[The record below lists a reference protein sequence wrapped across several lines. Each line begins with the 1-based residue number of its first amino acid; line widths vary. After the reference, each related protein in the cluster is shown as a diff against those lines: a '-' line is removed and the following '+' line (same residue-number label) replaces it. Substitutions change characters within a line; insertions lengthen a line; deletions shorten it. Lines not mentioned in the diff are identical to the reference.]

1 LTLAKKTCKMTGME
15 QKTNRFKLVAFDLDG
30 TICNTLS
37 DIASSLN
44 RTLAALGFPTYSDE
58 GVSSLIGKSIVYMC
72 KNAVPQDR
80 FEAWTDVRDGWNAD
94 YAKHLCDTTVPYP
107 EIREMLHALKDRGI
121 TLAVVTNKPDPH
133 AKKMIRTLFPEG
145 DLFARVQGQ
154 CAEYPVKPDPTMLDV
169 VREALGFTR
178 EETLYLGDMDVDLQ
192 FAKNAGLTCVGCG
205 WGYRGEAFLR
215 EAGAEHVIS
224 HPLALL
230 EIIDTL

>member
-1 LTLAKKTCKMTGME
+1 ME
-15 QKTNRFKLVAFDLDG
+15 QSMKQKSRFRLVAFDLDG
-30 TICNTLS
+30 TICNTLK

-44 RTLAALGFPTYSDE
+44 RALDALGFPTYSDE
-58 GVSSLIGKSIVYMC
+58 GVSGLIGKSIVYMC

-80 FEAWTDVRDGWNAD
+80 FEAWTDVRDGFLAD
-94 YAKHLCDTTVPYP
+94 YAEHLCDTTVPYP
-107 EIREMLHALKDRGI
+107 EMPEMLHALKTRGI

-133 AKKMIRTLFPEG
+133 AKKMIRTLFPEEG
-145 DLFARVQGQ
+145 LFAVVQGQ
-154 CAEYPVKPDPTMLDV
+154 CADYPVKPDPPMLAV
-169 VREALGFTR
+169 VRESLGFPR

-205 WGYRGEAFLR
+205 WGYRGKAFLR

-224 HPLALL
+224 HPLELL

>member
-1 LTLAKKTCKMTGME
+1 ME
-15 QKTNRFKLVAFDLDG
+15 QKNRFKLVAFDLDG

-44 RTLAALGFPTYSDE
+44 RALMALGFQTYSDE
-58 GVSSLIGKSIVYMC
+58 DVSGLIGKSIVYMC

-80 FEAWTDVRDGWNAD
+80 FEAWTDVRDGFLID
-94 YAKHLCDTTVPYP
+94 YTEHLCDTTVPYP
-107 EIREMLHALKDRGI
+107 EMPEMLHALKERGI

-133 AKKMIRTLFPEG
+133 AKKMIRTLFPEDG
-145 DLFARVQGQ
+145 LFACVQGQ
-154 CAEYPVKPDPTMLDV
+154 CADYPVKPDPTMLNV
-169 VREALGFTR
+169 VRERLGFSR

-192 FAKNAGLTCVGCG
+192 FAKNAGLKCVGCG
-205 WGYRGEAFLR
+205 WGYRGEAFLK

-224 HPLALL
+224 HPLELL

>member
-1 LTLAKKTCKMTGME
+1 ME
-15 QKTNRFKLVAFDLDG
+15 QSMKQKSRFRLVAFDLDG
-30 TICNTLS
+30 TICNTLK

-44 RTLAALGFPTYSDE
+44 RALDALGFPTYSDE
-58 GVSSLIGKSIVYMC
+58 GVSGLIGKSIVYMC

-80 FEAWTDVRDGWNAD
+80 FEAWTNVRDGFLAD
-94 YAKHLCDTTVPYP
+94 YAEHLCDTTVPYP
-107 EIREMLHALKDRGI
+107 EMPEMLHALKTRGI

-133 AKKMIRTLFPEG
+133 AKKMIRTLFPEEG
-145 DLFARVQGQ
+145 LFAVVQGQ
-154 CAEYPVKPDPTMLDV
+154 CADYPVKPDPTMLDV
-169 VREALGFTR
+169 VRESLGFTR

-205 WGYRGEAFLR
+205 WGYRGETFLR

-224 HPLALL
+224 HPLELL

>member
-1 LTLAKKTCKMTGME
+1 MK
-15 QKTNRFKLVAFDLDG
+15 QNNNRFKLVAFDLDG

-44 RTLAALGFPTYSDE
+44 RALAALGFPTYSDE
-58 GVSSLIGKSIVYMC
+58 GVSGIIGKSIVYMC
-72 KNAVPQDR
+72 KHAVPADNPD
-80 FEAWTDVRDGWNAD
+80 AWVDVRDGFLED
-94 YAKHLCDTTVPYP
+94 YAEHLCDTTVPYP
-107 EIREMLHALKDRGI
+107 EMPEMLHALKARGI

-133 AKKMIRTLFPEG
+133 AKKMIRTLFPEEG
-145 DLFARVQGQ
+145 LFAVVQGQ
-154 CAEYPVKPDPTMLDV
+154 CADYPVKPDPTMLDV
-169 VREALGFTR
+169 VRESLGFTR

-205 WGYRGEAFLR
+205 WGYRGEAFLK

-224 HPLALL
+224 HPLELL

>member
-1 LTLAKKTCKMTGME
+1 MKQTANK
-15 QKTNRFKLVAFDLDG
+15 FKLVAFDLDG

-44 RTLAALGFPTYSDE
+44 RALAALGFSTYSDE
-58 GVSSLIGKSIVYMC
+58 GVSALIGKSIVYMC

-80 FEAWTDVRDGWNAD
+80 FEAWTDVRDGFLSD
-94 YAKHLCDTTVPYP
+94 YAEHLCDTTVPYP
-107 EIREMLHALKDRGI
+107 EMPEMLQALKARGI
-121 TLAVVTNKPDPH
+121 ALAVVTNKPDPH
-133 AKKMIRTLFPEG
+133 AKKMIRTLFPDG
-145 DLFARVQGQ
+145 DLFAIVQGQ
-154 CAEYPVKPDPTMLDV
+154 CADYPVKPDPTMLNV

-205 WGYRGEAFLR
+205 WGYRGEAFLK

-224 HPLALL
+224 HPLELL
-230 EIIDTL
+230 DIIGTL

>member
-1 LTLAKKTCKMTGME
+1 ME
-15 QKTNRFKLVAFDLDG
+15 QKTSKFKLVAFDLDG
-30 TICNTLS
+30 TICNTLA

-44 RTLAALGFPTYSDE
+44 RSLAAQGFRTYSDDD
-58 GVSSLIGKSIVYMC
+58 VSGLIGKSIVYMC

-80 FEAWTDVRDGWNAD
+80 FEAWTDVRDGFLDD
-94 YAKHLCDTTVPYP
+94 YSEHLCDTTVPYP
-107 EIREMLHALKDRGI
+107 EMPELLHALRRRGI

-133 AKKMIRTLFPEG
+133 AKKMIRTLFPEEG
-145 DLFARVQGQ
+145 LFARVQGQ
-154 CAEYPVKPDPTMLDV
+154 CADYPVKPDPTMLDV
-169 VREALGFTR
+169 VRGDLGFSR

-215 EAGAEHVIS
+215 EAGAKHVIS
-224 HPLALL
+224 HPLELL